1 MSDLIPEFIT
11 LRNGGSAFKLRAWGF
26 YSTER
31 FSILDTLCFRNA
43 GFLQNQHPA
52 HVWHQRIAVL
62 NVISIHSNQIPERGQ
77 RATGTVFVP
86 AHLCV
91 PAPSASTQNRYPKY
105 ITCKKTDNNYEVLL
119 PPFLLADFFKNNR
132 RPAVS
137 VPCGAERR
145 GNHTQKLKGS

>member
-1 MSDLIPEFIT
+1 MSDLKYRNSIHYETVDLLLNSAPGDFIPQKD
-11 LRNGGSAFKLRAWGF
+11 S
-26 YSTER
+26 
-31 FSILDTLCFRNA
+31 LDTLCFRNA

-52 HVWHQRIAVL
+52 HVWHQRIAAL
-62 NVISIHSNQIPERGQ
+62 NVISIHSNQIPERGR
-77 RATGTVFVP
+77 RATVFVP

-145 GNHTQKLKGS
+145 GNHITKLKGS

>member
-11 LRNGGSAFKLRAWGF
+11 LWNGGSAFKLRAWGF

-31 FSILDTLCFRNA
+31 FSILDTLCIRNA
-43 GFLQNQHPA
+43 GLLQNQHPA
-52 HVWHQRIAVL
+52 HVWHQRIAAL
-62 NVISIHSNQIPERGQ
+62 NVISIHSNQIPERGR
-77 RATGTVFVP
+77 RATVFVP

-91 PAPSASTQNRYPKY
+91 PAPSASPTQNRYPKY

-145 GNHTQKLKGS
+145 GNHNQKLKGS